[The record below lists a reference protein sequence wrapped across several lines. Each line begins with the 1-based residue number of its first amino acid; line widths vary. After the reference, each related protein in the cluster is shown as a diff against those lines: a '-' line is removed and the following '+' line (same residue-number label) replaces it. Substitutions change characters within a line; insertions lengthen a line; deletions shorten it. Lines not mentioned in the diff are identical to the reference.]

1 MIYLPIELLKPGM
14 VVARAVESYSDS
26 FSLPLLNKGQIL
38 TDSIIR
44 RLVSRNIHG
53 CFIDT
58 DFTKDIEPG
67 CIIAPALKEDNF
79 GSEKSSM
86 RYWSKKVSKESMRL
100 VLEISEELVLQ
111 ILRTKSCLSILSIY
125 RIMITTPIGIHCRL
139 RYSVS
144 LLGTSSNT
152 VRHF

>member
-67 CIIAPALKEDNF
+67 CIIAPALKRRQF
-79 GSEKSSM
+79 RSEKVFDEVLA
-86 RYWSKKVSKESMRL
+86 KKGLKREYEAGFGDL
-100 VLEISEELVLQ
+100 
-111 ILRTKSCLSILSIY
+111 
-125 RIMITTPIGIHCRL
+125 
-139 RYSVS
+139 
-144 LLGTSSNT
+144 
-152 VRHF
+152 